1 MKLETVDGGLPRN
14 KLEAKT
20 YYPFGTIFYMR
31 DCPRIPNFKARPYV
45 VISDQREVDDKNKF
59 VCLEVTSNYLQK
71 DSIPIVLDDAVGFV
85 CTMETFIFYE
95 NEIPRRYYY
104 GSVPEEVLDI
114 IRYKFLKNIGLRTDE
129 SDKIIEDYCKN
140 ILSDLESGKIR
151 LYRDRKNVNNGY
163 DAIPKEELHKIFLG
177 GKYYDPEKDSDII
190 LKNRDE
196 ELVNAI
202 TNAMFGGEDEKFI
215 PEIEIEEVI
224 EDEEDIEEE
233 TNEEEGEQEE
243 EKPVISERRNP
254 DMKSL
259 QARNKPKTQ
268 RFISTKSPSYRKD
281 RKKLNKKT
289 RDAARKLKKGRM
301 KYSEFE
307 NLCIS
312 NGVRPDMLLTY
323 AEIEMFKLRDEVKK
337 NV

>member
-163 DAIPKEELHKIFLG
+163 DEIPKEELHKIFLG

-190 LKNRDE
+190 SKNRDE

-215 PEIEIEEVI
+215 PEIEIEE
-224 EDEEDIEEE
+224 DIEEE
-233 TNEEEGEQEE
+233 TDEKEEGQE
-243 EKPVISERRNP
+243 EKPAIIRERKNP
-254 DMKSL
+254 DMRMRSL
-259 QARNKPKTQ
+259 QAKNKPKTQ
-268 RFISTKSPSYRKD
+268 RFISTSPSYRKD
-281 RKKLNKKT
+281 RKKLNKKI

-307 NLCIS
+307 NLCNS
-312 NGVRPDMLLTY
+312 NGIRPDTLLTY
-323 AEIEMFKLRDEVKK
+323 AEIEMLKIRDEGEK
-337 NV
+337 NNV